1 MIIYLDQNKW
11 IELSRI
17 YYGKEKDKIKR
28 SNLLHIQEAVREGK
42 ILLPLSAIHYLET
55 AKISRPEQRARL
67 GEFMFLFSQGYTL
80 ASYKE
85 IVEYELEVSLSK
97 LLPSISPRQ
106 FDLIGRGIDFAMGG
120 ECPTDVPEIFN
131 ELIEQSLLSGKRLD
145 GSFEKAFKYPKY
157 REEFRDFLEQLP
169 SLVDRVSSE
178 KVKDAL
184 NAISL
189 AGIAEPVYN
198 VFTKFNLSPE
208 IIRSF
213 GKDGLIGF
221 ASDMPT
227 RTIDIHMCSQI
238 IKNPKLK
245 PKDSDL
251 EDWAGLGPAVQYC
264 DVVVCENHYADLAT
278 RGNFKT
284 KAKILTNIAEL
295 VEILPD

>member
-1 MIIYLDQNKW
+1 
-11 IELSRI
+11 
-17 YYGKEKDKIKR
+17 
-28 SNLLHIQEAVREGK
+28 
-42 ILLPLSAIHYLET
+42 
-55 AKISRPEQRARL
+55 
-67 GEFMFLFSQGYTL
+67 
-80 ASYKE
+80 
-85 IVEYELEVSLSK
+85 
-97 LLPSISPRQ
+97 
-106 FDLIGRGIDFAMGG
+106 
-120 ECPTDVPEIFN
+120 
-131 ELIEQSLLSGKRLD
+131 
-145 GSFEKAFKYPKY
+145 
-157 REEFRDFLEQLP
+157 
-169 SLVDRVSSE
+169 
-178 KVKDAL
+178 
-184 NAISL
+184 
-189 AGIAEPVYN
+189 